1 MKPDIK
7 ELSQKY
13 INNTPEG
20 ITSKDIRH
28 IS

>member
-1 MKPDIK
+1 MKPNTE

>member
-1 MKPDIK
+1 MKPNIE

-13 INNTPEG
+13 INNPPEG

>member
-1 MKPDIK
+1 MKPNIK

-13 INNTPEG
+13 TNNPPEG